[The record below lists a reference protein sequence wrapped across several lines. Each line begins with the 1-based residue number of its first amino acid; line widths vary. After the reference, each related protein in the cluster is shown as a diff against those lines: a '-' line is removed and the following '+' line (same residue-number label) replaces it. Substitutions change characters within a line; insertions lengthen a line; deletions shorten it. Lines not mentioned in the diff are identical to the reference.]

1 VAELRLREG
10 VGGKKVRTLR
20 KALQNQRDDILGFAQ
35 VLDDKLSKIAKRLD
49 TPLYWVRQMCLFS
62 ATADLPG
69 LLAGLG
75 LSAPE
80 VVVAVPSTL

>member
-1 VAELRLREG
+1 MPISL
-10 VGGKKVRTLR
+10 
-20 KALQNQRDDILGFAQ
+20 LGAADVFVFPQ
-35 VLDDKLSKIAKRLD
+35 
-49 TPLYWVRQMCLFS
+49 
-62 ATADLPG
+62 TADLPG